1 MRAKAK
7 ESDNR
12 LLSAAELQ
20 MVSATRSPA
29 IADLTATELKTL
41 VRRLRQAHGRARD
54 ISARQQREM
63 RGKAAPRG
71 TKRVRDNTG
80 TKAKA
85 QALSD
90 AMQRIDKELSR
101 REQQIKRKPTQAE
114 LSRRALEQKLKNQ
127 AKKNYPDAGR
137 SASAGMRPKKRKKPV
152 KIGTSRKEIG
162 RVSQANKVA
171 QARKDART
179 KAR

>member
-101 REQQIKRKPTQAE
+101 REQQIKRKP
-114 LSRRALEQKLKNQ
+114 
-127 AKKNYPDAGR
+127 
-137 SASAGMRPKKRKKPV
+137 
-152 KIGTSRKEIG
+152 
-162 RVSQANKVA
+162 
-171 QARKDART
+171 
-179 KAR
+179 